1 MINKLLLFLKGVA
14 MGAANVI
21 PGVSGGTIAFITN
34 IYDELIYS
42 LKSFDLKALRMLI
55 SLRFNDFANHVNLR
69 FLIILFSGVFLSI
82 ISLGKILSYLFR
94 VFPVYVWAF
103 FFGLIMAS
111 VYFVGKNIH
120 KWDVKSWSPLI
131 VGILTAVI
139 IAYLNPANENSNLF
153 YLFLCGIIAM
163 ASMLLPG
170 LSGSFVLILM
180 GNYQLIFLEA
190 VPEFNLRILIPVVLG
205 SGVGFILLSRVISF
219 LLDRYRDS
227 TIGLL
232 TGFILGSLLIIWP
245 WKEAV
250 YLTDETGQ
258 LILKNGK
265 MIVESYEWFSPSL
278 LDKQTWLA
286 TLFILL
292 GIGMVILI
300 EGMAKLQ
307 KT

>member
-1 MINKLLLFLKGVA
+1 MLDKLLLFLKGVA

-34 IYDELIYS
+34 IYDELINS
-42 LKSFDLKALRMLI
+42 LKSFDLKALKMLFSFKFKEFTEHI
-55 SLRFNDFANHVNLR
+55 NLR
-69 FLIILFSGVFLSI
+69 FLLFLFSGVFLSI
-82 ISLGKILSYLFR
+82 VSLGKLLSYLFSAY
-94 VFPVYVWAF
+94 PVKVWAF
-103 FFGLIMAS
+103 FFGLILAS
-111 VYFVGKNIH
+111 VYFVGKNIQQ
-120 KWDVKSWSPLI
+120 WNVKSWLPLL
-131 VGILTAVI
+131 VGTLVAMF
-139 IAYLNPANENSNLF
+139 IAYLNPANENDNTF

-190 VPEFNLRILIPVVLG
+190 VPELDLRILIPVVLG
-205 SGVGFILLSRVISF
+205 SGIGFILLSRVISF
-219 LLDRYRDS
+219 LLDRFRDS

-245 WKEAV
+245 WKKAV
-250 YLTDETGQ
+250 YLVDETGEF
-258 LILKNGK
+258 ILKNGK
-265 MIVESYEWFSPSL
+265 QIVESYEWFSP
-278 LDKQTWLA
+278 DAVNPETWFA